1 MVSFPVN
8 LFNDRVYKDVFEA
21 VVRELRYERFTTR
34 FVDACIW
41 WEECVIAGTWR
52 PLRAGLLEAS
62 EIRCPKDRT

>member
-34 FVDACIW
+34 FVDSCIW
-41 WEECVIAGTWR
+41 WEE
-52 PLRAGLLEAS
+52 
-62 EIRCPKDRT
+62 